1 MTVLPDFPGA
11 PSAPGAPGAPAGPCG
26 PGTGVGTV
34 TTAGLGAG
42 LGTGTGTGWITV
54 FSVFCSQALS
64 PSVAATI
71 AADSTEYFISFP
83 FYLL

>member
-11 PSAPGAPGAPAGPCG
+11 PSGPGAPAGPGG

-42 LGTGTGTGWITV
+42 LGTGTGWITV
-54 FSVFCSQALS
+54 FSVVVVFCSQALS
-64 PSVAATI
+64 PNVAATI

-83 FYLL
+83 FV